1 MPTNAL
7 APTPANE
14 LLSGAYGGASAYNIN
29 PKSGRV
35 SMPNETLTEYGGA
48 VPYYPN
54 QTYFNKN
61 FAPEKLSL
69 QQIEAL
75 AEANQQAKRSGLM
88 SSKLADRMLPT
99 LLTEG
104 ATGISNWGYPDTPK
118 YRAILEKA
126 GLPPTIKEIN
136 EIPVGNAYD
145 MALVKSKLMHAVMAA
160 KAAQYG
166 EDKAIERWN
175 GSGKVMSLGQVY
187 ADASN
192 HARKVAEMEHVLQ
205 HPKNKT
211 MRDTWAEM
219 STRYAGDTPPP
230 AARSLPDRIPNEDD
244 PYFLYKIKQAL
255 GYEGAF
261 SDIPKNALVKGQNAL
276 RNWTAY

>member
-1 MPTNAL
+1 MPKNAL
-7 APTPANE
+7 APTPTNAFLE
-14 LLSGAYGGASAYNIN
+14 SRDTSWADKYGG
-29 PKSGRV
+29 V
-35 SMPNETLTEYGGA
+35 

-54 QTYFNKN
+54 QTYIDKN
-61 FAPEKLSL
+61 YAPELNIS
-69 QQIEAL
+69 QQQLEAL

-99 LLTEG
+99 LLTE
-104 ATGISNWGYPDTPK
+104 ATTGISGWGYPDTPR

-126 GLPPTIKEIN
+126 GLPPTIKEITKLPI
-136 EIPVGNAYD
+136 ETDYD
-145 MALVKSKLMHAVMAA
+145 RHLIQSKLMHAVMAA

-175 GSGKVMSLGQVY
+175 GQGKVMDGNAVY
-187 ADASN
+187 ADAAN
-192 HARKVAEMEHVLQ
+192 HARKVGEIERLLQ
-205 HPKNKT
+205 HPKNQA
-211 MRDTWAEM
+211 MRNTWADM
-219 STRYAGDTPPP
+219 SAKYAGNTPP
-230 AARSLPDRIPNEDD
+230 ATARSLPDRIPNEDD